1 MGGMIVL
8 DDFETLKRKVET
20 LRRLRDE
27 QVGMAKQL
35 KTRLFKEFGVKTVK
49 QARAKLKRE
58 KLKELRLAKK
68 YTSQKKK
75 LEKDFS
81 KELDEV

>member
-1 MGGMIVL
+1 MIVL